1 MIIHLEN
8 ENKKKAVQIGGK
20 NNDEGVPNSK

>member
-1 MIIHLEN
+1 MLIFLEN
-8 ENKKKAVQIGGK
+8 ENKKKAVQIAGK